1 MFPTDVTEC
10 TADVFDIFPPET
22 LPSTADYGTG
32 ANKQILMLWEKL
44 ILVLA
49 LILRE
54 MMLMLCRR
62 RLRLVLMFSEMML
75 MLILVLPEMMLMLI
89 LVPLEMMLI

>member
-10 TADVFDIFPPET
+10 TTDVFDIFPPET
-22 LPSTADYGTG
+22 LPSTADYGTR
-32 ANKQILMLWEKL
+32 ANKQILMPWDKL
-44 ILVLA
+44 MLMLA

-54 MMLMLCRR
+54 MMLMLWRR
-62 RLRLVLMFSEMML
+62 RLVL
-75 MLILVLPEMMLMLI
+75 ILPEMMLLMLL